1 MLIAVMFAWVC
12 NNNTTTGGPER
23 ELGFCSARS
32 ATLKAAENGLKEYVL
47 AIDLK
52 KSKKSQFQ
60 THVNSKYIYKSL
72 EILVDGMLRKTI

>member
-47 AIDLK
+47 AIDL
-52 KSKKSQFQ
+52 
-60 THVNSKYIYKSL
+60 
-72 EILVDGMLRKTI
+72 